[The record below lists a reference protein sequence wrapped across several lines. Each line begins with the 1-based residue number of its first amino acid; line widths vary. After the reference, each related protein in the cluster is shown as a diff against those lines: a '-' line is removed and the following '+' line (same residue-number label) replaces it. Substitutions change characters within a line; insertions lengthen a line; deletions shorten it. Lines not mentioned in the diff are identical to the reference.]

1 MSRIGEAP
9 ILIPAN
15 VTLEKQDN
23 LIVVTGPKGKLELVI
38 HPSIKVET
46 EGQNVIV
53 KRVNDEKR
61 VKALHGLVRSLLNNM
76 VIGVTQ
82 GWTKSLELVGVGF
95 RAEVSGS
102 KLTLNVGYSHPV
114 EVQAPEGILFEVA
127 DNTKIK
133 VSGTNKQLVGQV
145 AANLKKVK
153 IPDVYKGKGIRYQG
167 EYIRKKVGKSA
178 KVGVAGAVGG
188 K

>member
-9 ILIPAN
+9 ILIPAT
-15 VTLEKQDN
+15 VTVDKQDS
-23 LIVVTGPKGKLELVI
+23 LIVVTGPKGKLQLI
-38 HPSIKVET
+38 INPSMKVEI

-53 KRVNDEKR
+53 KRESDQKR
-61 VKALHGLVRSLLNNM
+61 VKALHGLVRSLLANM
-76 VIGVTQ
+76 IVGVTD

-114 EVQAPEGILFEVA
+114 EVLAPEGILFEVA

-133 VSGTNKQLVGQV
+133 VSGVDKQMVGQM
-145 AANLKKVK
+145 AANLKKVR

-178 KVGVAGAVGG
+178 KVGVAGAGA